1 MVFSSIL
8 NKIIMKV
15 YLKIT
20 GVLLLFVFLQ
30 SCSPTQTISIK
41 AKPGT
46 IIYTPEMKRM
56 AVIPD
61 SGESEVEISKDVTY
75 NYLLSQEKN
84 GDKLVPFA
92 LNFENRNSNGPK
104 VLEGICLGL
113 AIPST
118 VAFLVGVAL
127 AVAEVDIIT
136 MIIGA
141 SVALPSAFIGMGASS
156 RSNDDQYYYL
166 YKYLPEQ
173 QTNQDIVFTPLKQTA
188 DYKTV
193 SGKKYYKPSY
203 EVVKVEEK
211 EIKEQEKVYD
221 NYIEQEENPVV
232 KHNSDN
238 AAPKNKSAQNVSSNY
253 SQQVVGTYYG
263 YGRLMSDNELVER
276 YEGIKIVVSRRTDNM
291 VKVDVFIRN
300 NIPYFSSVNI
310 YNISKTYNEYTLHH
324 TTNDSYITIDEN
336 GNLNF
341 TYKNIRNK
349 GYVLKVTAEIE

>member
-1 MVFSSIL
+1 MIKPIFDMGRFIF
-8 NKIIMKV
+8 KIILMTSVVTIASSCKV
-15 YLKIT
+15 QKVDIIGKHGTEIYDYKKNKVAEIPST
-20 GVLLLFVFLQ
+20 GRV
-30 SCSPTQTISIK
+30 T
-41 AKPGT
+41 
-46 IIYTPEMKRM
+46 
-56 AVIPD
+56 
-61 SGESEVEISKDVTY
+61 VEISKKYDDIP
-75 NYLLSQEKN
+75 LFLSYDRN
-84 GDKLVPFA
+84 VGVYVPFA
-92 LNFENRNSNGPK
+92 LNFEKKSTRDVLLWTTWPTAPLFACGPFFY
-104 VLEGICLGL
+104 
-113 AIPST
+113 
-118 VAFLVGVAL
+118 VAGGVG
-127 AVAEVDIIT
+127 
-136 MIIGA
+136 
-141 SVALPSAFIGMGASS
+141 
-156 RSNDDQYYYL
+156 NDQFVNHF
-166 YKYLPEQ
+166 KYLSEL